1 MSSQYL
7 VIVGAPMESQKVVG
21 PFACFDD
28 ADTWCALYLK
38 NNEFTWIIPMYSPKE
53 YQETQ

>member
-21 PFACFDD
+21 PYACFDD
-28 ADTWCALYLK
+28 ADTWCALHLK